1 MGVSMGKYNFTAIIS
16 LLLMIA
22 TGCTAGGAGN
32 TPCQRACGNRP
43 IGGGNLKGVA
53 YSPSADYKCASGAS
67 IGQQSVYFLIYEDNP
82 KSGGKDGVEVNIPER
97 IPKAGISFTPIV
109 PANVTLDSTSSDWCT
124 DSCGIAEIKFTPTC
138 GSYGSGVIAA
148 LVPGMTTDTIPKTTY
163 SMAKPE

>member
-1 MGVSMGKYNFTAIIS
+1 MERSNFAAILS
-16 LLLMIA
+16 LCVLLIG
-22 TGCTAGGAGN
+22 GCTAGGAGDS
-32 TPCQRACGNRP
+32 PCQRACGNRP

-109 PANVTLDSTSSDWCT
+109 PANVTLDSTSNDWCT

>member
-1 MGVSMGKYNFTAIIS
+1 MGKYNFTASIS
-16 LLLMIA
+16 LLFMIA
-22 TGCTAGGAGN
+22 TGCTAGGGGN

-53 YSPSADYKCASGAS
+53 YSPSADYKCPSGAS

-82 KSGGKDGVEVNIPER
+82 KSSGKDGVEVNIPER

-109 PANVTLDSTSSDWCT
+109 PANVTLDSTSNDWCT

-163 SMAKPE
+163 SMSKPE